1 MTGPGR
7 YRELGVRPVINVT
20 GTLTRLGGSLMPP
33 VVLEAMAEAAGT
45 FVDLYELQDRVG
57 ARVAELTGNE
67 TGYVA
72 AGAAAGVTLA
82 VAACMAGTDP
92 ERIAAFPH
100 LKGIDRTE
108 VIIHRSQRNGYD
120 YSARQTGAGMVEVDG
135 TEESLSA
142 AISQRTAAIL
152 WFAGTPFARDALP
165 IEQVVEIAGPRQ
177 VPVLVDA
184 AGQIPPLSTLWHF
197 TREVGADAVIV
208 SGGKGLRGPQSSGLV
223 LGRREIIDGCRA
235 SGNPYHGIGRPMK
248 VGKEE
253 MLGLLAAVEWSLG
266 QDEEALIAGYE
277 ATVAEWVAGLA
288 GIPGIA
294 AERGFPSIAGEP
306 HPRAIVRIGPSFQGT
321 RDEVVQLL
329 YSRDPRIAVG
339 TLGENALA
347 LNPQTIGPGEDRL
360 VLDALRDVLLQ
371 PGQEAEPRLASA
383 ASRRTWP
390 GPA

>member
-1 MTGPGR
+1 MSAPGGR
-7 YRELGVRPVINVT
+7 YRDLGVRPVINVT

-33 VVLEAMAEAAGT
+33 VVLEAMTEAAGT
-45 FVDLYELQDRVG
+45 FVDFYELQDRVG

-67 TGYVA
+67 AGYVA

-100 LKGIDRTE
+100 LKGMDRTE

-120 YSARQTGAGMVEVDG
+120 YSARQTGAAMVEVAG
-135 TEESLSA
+135 TKESLIA

-152 WFAGTPFARDALP
+152 WFAGTPFAKDALT
-165 IEQVVEIAGPRQ
+165 IEQVVEIARPRR

-184 AGQIPPLSTLWHF
+184 AGQIPPLATLWRF

-208 SGGKGLRGPQSSGLV
+208 SGGKGLRGPQASGLV

-235 SGNPYHGIGRPMK
+235 NGNPYHGIGRPMK

-253 MLGLLAAVEWSLG
+253 MLGLLAAVEWSLE
-266 QDEEALIAGYE
+266 QDEVALIAGYE
-277 ATVAEWVAGLA
+277 ATVAGWVAGLA
-288 GIPGIA
+288 GIPGIV

-306 HPRAIVRIGPSFQGT
+306 HPRAIVRIDPSFHRT
-321 RDEVVQLL
+321 RDEVVKLL

-339 TLGENALA
+339 TVGDDALA
-347 LNPQTIGPGEDRL
+347 LNPQTIEPGEDRL
-360 VLDALRDVLLQ
+360 VLEGLRDVLLHRVV
-371 PGQEAEPRLASA
+371 ASPRA
-383 ASRRTWP
+383 
-390 GPA
+390 